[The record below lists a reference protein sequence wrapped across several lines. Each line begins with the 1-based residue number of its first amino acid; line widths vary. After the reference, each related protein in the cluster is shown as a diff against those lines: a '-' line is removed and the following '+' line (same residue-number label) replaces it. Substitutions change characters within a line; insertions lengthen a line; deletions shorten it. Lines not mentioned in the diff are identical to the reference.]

1 MGSAPPSA
9 HAGGD
14 KSLQPA
20 QGKEHGGTRQVP
32 AGEGFLLGS
41 RRDLQGASPGLTF
54 TQRWVLQRQLC
65 STSMNLHSGT
75 EGH

>member
-1 MGSAPPSA
+1 MDSAPLSA

-14 KSLQPA
+14 KPLQPA
-20 QGKEHGGTRQVP
+20 QGKEHGGTWRMP

-41 RRDLQGASPGLTF
+41 RRHLQGASPGLTF
-54 TQRWVLQRQLC
+54 TQRWVFQRQLC
-65 STSMNLHSGT
+65 STSIDLHSGT